1 MADYAISNVPR
12 RVVYTNTGVGPY
24 AFNFEILNQ
33 TDIAVYR
40 GSTLLT
46 LTTDYSVTIN
56 LNGTGSVTL
65 VTAGTGN
72 ISIVGAKNIQRTT
85 DFTTGGD
92 LFANTLND
100 ELDNQTIF
108 VQQVAETAERSLKA
122 PVVDPTDINMVLP
135 QKSERA
141 NKYLAFDANGNPVTS
156 LDIPE
161 SIYLGV
167 KTSDPTTR
175 NDGSALQAGDLYFN
189 TTTSNMRVRTTTAW
203 ADFGTAT
210 PTTIAVQRFSGNGST
225 TVFTLSSAPA
235 FQNSL
240 EIFVSGLALVP
251 GIDYTVS
258 GTTLT
263 FTTAPASGTN
273 NIYARIMSAYAGG
286 VPNDN
291 SVTTTKIADL
301 NVTAGKLAN
310 TLDLT
315 GKTITVQDP
324 VIVGTMTED
333 IFNITDG
340 AAFEI
345 DPGNGSIQLV
355 TLGANR
361 TPKATNFANGESVT
375 LMVDDGTARTL
386 TWTDS
391 TFGGS
396 GVVWKTN
403 SGTAPTL
410 NTTGFTVIVLWK
422 VSGQVYGA
430 RVGDA

>member
-24 AFNFEILNQ
+24 AFTFEILNQ

-72 ISIVGAKNIQRTT
+72 ITIVGAKNIQRTT

-108 VQQVAETAERSLKA
+108 VQQVAETADRALKA
-122 PVVDPTDINMVLP
+122 PVTDPTDVAMELP
-135 QKSERA
+135 TKQDRA
-141 NKYLAFDANGNPVTS
+141 NKYLGFDALGNPVSTF
-156 LDIPE
+156 DIP
-161 SIYLGV
+161 SYIYQGALA
-167 KTSDPTTR
+167 SDPLVR
-175 NDGSALQAGDLYFN
+175 NDGTALQAGDLYFN
-189 TTTSNMRVRTTTAW
+189 TTSSNMRVRTSSAW

-235 FQNSL
+235 FQNAL
-240 EIFVSGLALVP
+240 EVFISGVALVP
-251 GIDYTVS
+251 GVDYTVS

-263 FTTAPASGTN
+263 FTTAPTSGTN
-273 NIYARIMSAYAGG
+273 NIYVRIMSAYAGG
-286 VPNDN
+286 VPNDG
-291 SVTTTKIADL
+291 SVTTVKIVDL
-301 NVTAGKLAN
+301 NVTAGKLAS
-310 TLDLT
+310 TLDLS
-315 GKTITVQDP
+315 GKTVTLQDP
-324 VIVGTMTED
+324 VMVGAIQED
-333 IFNITDG
+333 IFTITDG

-345 DPGNGSIQLV
+345 DPSNGTIQLI

-361 TPKATNFANGESVT
+361 TPKATNFVNGESVT

-386 TWTDS
+386 TWTDA

-403 SGTAPTL
+403 GGIAPTL

-422 VSGQVYGA
+422 VSGQVYGS